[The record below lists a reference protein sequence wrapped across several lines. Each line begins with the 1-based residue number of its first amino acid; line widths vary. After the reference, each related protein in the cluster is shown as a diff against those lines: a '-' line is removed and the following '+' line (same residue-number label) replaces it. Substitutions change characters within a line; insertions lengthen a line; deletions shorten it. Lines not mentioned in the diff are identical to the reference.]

1 MEKDDGSIDYTA
13 IINQV
18 KDSLERDIQD
28 INDRLDGMNGE
39 SDLADRV
46 QMLETEVV
54 TLNDTTDELKNSQ
67 EATNQKVEE
76 LNETSDTHT
85 EQIKDILERLKDK
98 VDGDTFDREIQE
110 LKTLIANLASGD
122 KEVSLEINQNPGDD
136 KLKS

>member
-54 TLNDTTDELKNSQ
+54 TQNDTTDELKN
-67 EATNQKVEE
+67 
-76 LNETSDTHT
+76 
-85 EQIKDILERLKDK
+85 
-98 VDGDTFDREIQE
+98 G
-110 LKTLIANLASGD
+110 
-122 KEVSLEINQNPGDD
+122 
-136 KLKS
+136 

>member
-28 INDRLDGMNGE
+28 INDRLDGMSGD

-54 TLNDTTDELKNSQ
+54 TLNDTTDELKNGQ
-67 EATNQKVEE
+67 EATNQKVDE

-122 KEVSLEINQNPGDD
+122 KEVSLEINQNPGDE